1 MTGMTQRLPAT
12 WDKALARRGH
22 YDGAFVVGWMSSGIY
37 HLPSCPLRAKKSE
50 DIRTFSTEAAAQAAG
65 LRACKTCRPDRYYEN
80 RDDVAVFE
88 RMRRDVDEGSVPIR
102 DVRSLAKRAGL
113 TVVHL
118 DDLCRDHAQLTPAA
132 WLAERTMRKATH
144 ALIRTRHGIDEIAG
158 ELGFAKPDV
167 FAKTFCARMGM
178 TPEDYRQLDASRGF
192 ALLLP
197 KGYRPTEIL
206 AYHARYPASV
216 SERSEGNRIWKAL
229 MTPDGAAVLELTL
242 NPAQVRAQIHADA
255 KLSRASVAELHASA
269 IAMLG
274 LTHDVTAFERQHA
287 ALARDRRGLRL
298 PLLPTAFDALC
309 WGIVGQQINVR
320 FAGKL
325 RQVLIE
331 LAGQQI
337 GEMRAHPTP
346 EALARLSVDDLAN
359 RQFSRA
365 KARYLIDAA
374 QAVATGRLD
383 IEGLRDRSAIAAE
396 KALTAQRGIGVWTA
410 RYMLLRLGFA
420 DIAPIGDSALATGL
434 ERMYRLPHRPDA
446 RQTARLMSDFAPYRS
461 LATAHLW
468 ASLKSAAKSV
478 DDASP
483 KVVATA
489 KRATR
494 RRHSRSPV

>member
-1 MTGMTQRLPAT
+1 
-12 WDKALARRGH
+12 
-22 YDGAFVVGWMSSGIY
+22 V
-37 HLPSCPLRAKKSE
+37 
-50 DIRTFSTEAAAQAAG
+50 FSTEAAAKAAG
-65 LRACKTCRPDRYYEN
+65 LRACRTCRPDRHYEN
-80 RDDVAVFE
+80 RDDVVVFE
-88 RMRRDVDEGSVPIR
+88 RMRRDVDEGFVPIR
-102 DVRSLAKRAGL
+102 DVRSLAKRSDL
-113 TVVHL
+113 TTAQL
-118 DDLCRDHAQLTPAA
+118 DDLCRDHAQLTPNA
-132 WLAERTMRKATH
+132 WLDERSVRRAAH
-144 ALIRTRHGIDEIAG
+144 ALIRTRRSIDEIAG
-158 ELGFAKPDV
+158 DLGFAKFSA
-167 FAKTFCARMGM
+167 FAEKFRARMGM
-178 TPEDYRQLDASRGF
+178 TPESYRKLSASRGF
-192 ALLLP
+192 ALFLP
-197 KGYRPTEIL
+197 KGYRAVEIL

-229 MTPDGAAVLELTL
+229 TTPDGAAVLELTL
-242 NPAQVRAQIHADA
+242 SPTQVRAQIHADA
-255 KLSRASVAELHASA
+255 KLGRESVAELHAGA

-274 LTHDVTAFERQHA
+274 LTHDVNAFERQHA

-331 LAGQQI
+331 LAGQPI
-337 GEMRAHPTP
+337 GSMCAHPTP
-346 EALARLSVDDLAN
+346 EALARLSINDLAG

-374 QAVATGRLD
+374 QAVATGKLD
-383 IEGLRDRSAIAAE
+383 IEGLRDGSAIAAE
-396 KALTAQRGIGVWTA
+396 KALTAQHGIGIWTA

-420 DIAPIGDSALATGL
+420 DIAPVGDSALATGL

-468 ASLKSAAKSV
+468 ASLKNAAKPV
-478 DDASP
+478 DDALVN
-483 KVVATA
+483 VVATA

>member
-1 MTGMTQRLPAT
+1 MQRSPAP

-22 YDGAFVVGWMSSGIY
+22 YDGAFVIGWMSSGIY
-37 HLPSCPLRAKKSE
+37 HLPSCSLRAKKSE
-50 DIRTFSTEAAAQAAG
+50 DIRAFSTEASANAAG
-65 LRACKTCRPDRYYEN
+65 LRACRTCRPDRYYEN
-80 RDDVAVFE
+80 RDDIAVFDKL
-88 RMRRDVDEGSVPIR
+88 RRDVDDASVPIR
-102 DVRSLAKRAGL
+102 DTRSLAKRSGL
-113 TVVHL
+113 TIAQL

-132 WLAERTMRKATH
+132 WLTERTALKAAH
-144 ALIRTRHGIDEIAG
+144 ALIRTRRSIAEIAS
-158 ELGFAKPDV
+158 ELGYANVDAFATK
-167 FAKTFCARMGM
+167 FRARMRM
-178 TPEDYRQLDASRGF
+178 IPDDYRKLDASRGF

-197 KGYRPTEIL
+197 KGYRATEIL

-229 MTPDGAAVLELTL
+229 TTPDGAAVLELTL
-242 NPAQVRAQIHADA
+242 NPTHVRAQIHTDA
-255 KLSRASVAELHASA
+255 TLTRTSVAELHASA

-274 LTHDVTAFERQHA
+274 LTHDVSAFERQHA
-287 ALARDRRGLRL
+287 TLARDRRGLRL

-331 LAGQQI
+331 LAGQPI

-346 EALARLSVDDLAN
+346 EALANLSTDDLAS

-374 QAVATGRLD
+374 QAVASGKLD
-383 IEGLRDRSAIAAE
+383 IEGLRDGSAIAAE
-396 KALTAQRGIGVWTA
+396 KMLTAQHGIGIWTA

-420 DIAPIGDSALATGL
+420 DVAPVGDSALATGL
-434 ERMYRLPHRPDA
+434 ERLYRLPHRPDV
-446 RQTARLMSDFAPYRS
+446 RETARLMSDFAPYRS

-468 ASLKSAAKSV
+468 ASLKSTAAPT
-478 DDASP
+478 DAVSA
-483 KVVATA
+483 KAVAIDA
-489 KRATR
+489 KPVPR

>member
-1 MTGMTQRLPAT
+1 MPQRSPT
-12 WDKALARRGH
+12 PWDKALARRGH

-37 HLPSCPLRAKKSE
+37 HLPSCPLRVKKSE
-50 DIRTFSTEAAAQAAG
+50 DIRAFNTEAAAKAAG
-65 LRACKTCRPDRYYEN
+65 LRTCRTCRPDRYYEN

-88 RMRRDVDEGSVPIR
+88 RMRRDVDDGSVPNNAHA
-102 DVRSLAKRAGL
+102 LAKRFGL
-113 TVVHL
+113 TIAQL
-118 DDLCRDHAQLTPAA
+118 DDLCRDHAQLTPTA
-132 WLAERTMRKATH
+132 WLQERTVRNAAH
-144 ALIRTRHGIDEIAG
+144 ALIRTRRSIDEIAG
-158 ELGFAKPDV
+158 DLGFANVDE
-167 FAKTFCARMGM
+167 FASTFRARMRMAPG
-178 TPEDYRQLDASRGF
+178 DYRKLDARRGF
-192 ALLLP
+192 ALFLP
-197 KGYRPTEIL
+197 KGYRATEIL

-229 MTPDGAAVLELTL
+229 TTPDGAAVLELTL
-242 NPAQVRAQIHADA
+242 NPAQVRAEIHTEAT
-255 KLSRASVAELHASA
+255 LSRASVAELHASA

-274 LTHDVTAFERQHA
+274 LTHDVGAFERLHA
-287 ALARDRRGLRL
+287 ALASDRRGLRL

-331 LAGQQI
+331 LAGQPI

-346 EALARLSVDDLAN
+346 EALARLSVDDLAG

-374 QAVATGRLD
+374 QAVASGALD
-383 IEGLRDRSAIAAE
+383 IEGLRDGSAIAAE
-396 KALTAQRGIGVWTA
+396 KVLTAQRGIGIWTA

-420 DIAPIGDSALATGL
+420 DIAPVGDSALATGL
-434 ERMYRLPHRPDA
+434 ERLYRLPHRPDA

-468 ASLKSAAKSV
+468 ASLQSAAKLV
-478 DDASP
+478 DAASAKP
-483 KVVATA
+483 AAIPEPVA
-489 KRATR
+489 R
-494 RRHSRSPV
+494 RRSSRSPV

>member
-1 MTGMTQRLPAT
+1 MTQRPPAP

-22 YDGAFVVGWMSSGIY
+22 CDGAFVIGWMSSGIY
-37 HLPSCPLRAKKSE
+37 HLPSCALRAKKSE
-50 DIRTFSTEAAAQAAG
+50 DIRVFSTEAAAKAGG
-65 LRACKTCRPDRYYEN
+65 LRACKTCRPDRYNEN

-88 RMRRDVDEGSVPIR
+88 RMRRDVDEGSVPMR
-102 DVRSLAKRAGL
+102 DARSLAKRVGL
-113 TVVHL
+113 TITQL
-118 DDLCRDHAQLTPAA
+118 DDLCRDHAQLTPTA
-132 WLAERTMRKATH
+132 WLSERTVRKAAH
-144 ALIRTRHGIDEIAG
+144 ALIRTRRGIDEIAG
-158 ELGFAKPDV
+158 ELGFATINA
-167 FAKTFCARMGM
+167 FATKFRARMGM
-178 TPEDYRQLDASRGF
+178 TPEDYRRLNASRGF
-192 ALLLP
+192 TLLLP
-197 KGYRPTEIL
+197 KGYRAIEVL

-229 MTPDGAAVLELTL
+229 ATPDGAAVLELALSPTR
-242 NPAQVRAQIHADA
+242 VRAQIHTDN
-255 KLSRASVAELHASA
+255 KLGRDSVAELHASA

-274 LTHDVTAFERQHA
+274 LTHDVRAFERQHA

-331 LAGQQI
+331 LAGQPI
-337 GEMRAHPTP
+337 GDMRAHPTP
-346 EALARLSVDDLAN
+346 EALARLSVDDLAS

-374 QAVATGRLD
+374 QAVANGGLD
-383 IEGLRDRSAIAAE
+383 IEGLRDGSAIAAE

-420 DIAPIGDSALATGL
+420 DIAPVGDSALATGL
-434 ERMYRLPHRPDA
+434 ERLYRLPYRPDT

-468 ASLKSAAKSV
+468 ASLKSTAAPI
-478 DDASP
+478 DTASA
-483 KVVATA
+483 KAATPGG
-489 KRATR
+489 KRAVR